1 MKGGA
6 CVLSVAEHAGWAHV
20 IFVGVLDKQ
29 PAVVARRRITLID
42 SGLPTQPYHHEAS
55 AMTDADANA
64 LIARVRRSI
73 ATRTS
78 EALQRV
84 LGEVAADSTVV
95 AVAIRKPPFDD
106 LPETYPPV
114 RESYRLFCAADGM
127 MYQLAI
133 CDAARRLAL
142 DVQMCPRGE
151 EASRAAKQLGVR
163 PRDIETFVTRTRPSG
178 PPWTE
183 EHRRAYAAGIAV
195 LAAHVPLL
203 KLQNGRIAELR
214 KGQKGKSRIV

>member
-1 MKGGA
+1 MKSEP
-6 CVLSVAEHAGWAHV
+6 CVLSVSEHAGWAHV
-20 IFVGVLDKQ
+20 VSVGVRDKQ

-42 SGLPTQPYHHEAS
+42 SGLPTQPFHHEAS
-55 AMTDADANA
+55 AMTDADANK
-64 LIARVRRSI
+64 LIARVRHSI
-73 ATRTS
+73 AMRTS

-84 LGEVAADSTVV
+84 VADLAPDRTVV

-106 LPETYPPV
+106 LPETYAPV

-142 DVQMCPRGE
+142 DVHMCPRGE
-151 EASRAAKQLGVR
+151 EAAMAAKQLGLR
-163 PRDIETFVTRTRPSG
+163 TRDIETFVSRTRPPG

-183 EHRRAYAAGIAV
+183 EHRRAYAAGIMV
-195 LAAHVPLL
+195 LA
-203 KLQNGRIAELR
+203 KLQDGRIAAL
-214 KGQKGKSRIV
+214 QKGKEPK